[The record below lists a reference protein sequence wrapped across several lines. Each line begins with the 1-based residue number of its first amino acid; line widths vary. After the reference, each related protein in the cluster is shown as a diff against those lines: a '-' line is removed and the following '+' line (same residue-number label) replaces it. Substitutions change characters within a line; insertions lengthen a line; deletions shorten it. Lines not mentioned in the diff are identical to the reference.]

1 MQDQENEEMIL
12 MMMMMMFMFIGVGLL
27 IYFMFREKDCSDI
40 DSDDD
45 DYVVGALTYKNDED
59 DKQKC
64 VPKTCGT
71 GYDTLPVNG
80 SCVVSSTPSYETET
94 ETETEDEEKDC
105 DDIDSDDDDY
115 VVGALTYKIDP
126 DNESNCIPEVCGT
139 GYDRNPVNGS
149 CVVAST
155 PSITPSDETE
165 VKNCAELELG
175 DDEYVVGALR
185 YEKDS
190 DNKCI
195 PVMCKSTYE
204 RIPVDGS
211 CVRTPETIDAGMS
224 GASLTPEEREERT
237 EQEREAR
244 SWSGTGGL
252 GTRRG

>member
-126 DNESNCIPEVCGT
+126 DNESNCIPEVCGE
-139 GYDRNPVNGS
+139 GYHATPVNGS
-149 CVVAST
+149 CVAST
-155 PSITPSDETE
+155 LVGDPSSSTITKRTLTPLSPTPSSPTPSSPSRTPP
-165 VKNCAELELG
+165 CAATNSCSERENAGGPSRGGARRRSLG
-175 DDEYVVGALR
+175 D
-185 YEKDS
+185 
-190 DNKCI
+190 
-195 PVMCKSTYE
+195 
-204 RIPVDGS
+204 
-211 CVRTPETIDAGMS
+211 
-224 GASLTPEEREERT
+224 
-237 EQEREAR
+237 
-244 SWSGTGGL
+244 
-252 GTRRG
+252 